1 MKRHFLITF
10 FMIAIFYLP
19 SFTQIAINTSG
30 VNPNASAGLDVDFTN
45 KGVLIPRLTQAQRN
59 AIASPATSLL
69 IYQTDNTP
77 GFYYFDGAAWQLLGR
92 YVAGSGI
99 SITGNVISN
108 SAPDQTITIGSGSG
122 ISVTGTYP
130 NFTVTNT
137 GVTASCG
144 TANYLPKTST
154 STTLTCSQIYDNG
167 TNVGIGTSSPGV
179 KFDVVGIGRF
189 GTSSNGNV
197 SLGNDGNAYMEM
209 RESDG
214 AGTPYIDF
222 SNDNSSDFDA
232 RIMLAANDQ
241 LDFSTSTNGRQL
253 SIHSTGIALSGTSKY
268 INFNTTFGTTGYGF
282 RDNAG
287 VLEYKHSGGTWTP
300 FAQPPTIP
308 GNTEWW
314 VRPTSA
320 LYIQPMYNQYARVY
334 DAGQPFGFYYDGNN
348 DNGGFFAGW
357 SNGLMGTRGSAS
369 DIPIWSGDVFPW
381 TDNGNDGVVNNT
393 DNMTYSGVYGWGSAY
408 MGVTGAG
415 RLDAGV
421 RGIGLGGTSGTNSSW
436 PIVGVMGEVITTGTS
451 ANGQQGVYGW
461 QAAPAGTAPTCIGTL
476 GRTSQTGN
484 QSAGVAGYY
493 TNTVGNLVTC
503 FSSFQSLGMLGTGT
517 TGVTGQT
524 SVATGIG
531 VLGVNTDLSSSSNY
545 GVGGLVGNG
554 TSVSVDF
561 KGVVGISNNT
571 NDVYGYGGYFQG
583 EWYGVYAY
591 NPTTTSGYAV
601 YYSGNLAGSGS
612 KSCVMKT
619 SQGPRALYCV
629 ESPEN
634 YFEDYG
640 TAKLINGRA
649 RINID
654 PLFLETITINNEN
667 PYKVFIQMTDE
678 ISNNVHIV
686 KHDTYFEVI
695 ENNNGTSTAEFDWRL
710 VAKRK
715 GFEKLRLKEAPEA
728 YSDPALY
735 PNPNDPSIP
744 SQWRKKV
751 QDHHE
756 FLKNIKNLPIQRY
769 EDAKSAPIDKKSLSE
784 KVKK

>member
-1 MKRHFLITF
+1 
-10 FMIAIFYLP
+10 
-19 SFTQIAINTSG
+19 
-30 VNPNASAGLDVDFTN
+30 
-45 KGVLIPRLTQAQRN
+45 
-59 AIASPATSLL
+59 
-69 IYQTDNTP
+69 
-77 GFYYFDGAAWQLLGR
+77 
-92 YVAGSGI
+92 
-99 SITGNVISN
+99 
-108 SAPDQTITIGSGSG
+108 
-122 ISVTGTYP
+122 
-130 NFTVTNT
+130 
-137 GVTASCG
+137 
-144 TANYLPKTST
+144 
-154 STTLTCSQIYDNG
+154 
-167 TNVGIGTSSPGV
+167 
-179 KFDVVGIGRF
+179 
-189 GTSSNGNV
+189 
-197 SLGNDGNAYMEM
+197 
-209 RESDG
+209 
-214 AGTPYIDF
+214 
-222 SNDNSSDFDA
+222 
-232 RIMLAANDQ
+232 
-241 LDFSTSTNGRQL
+241 
-253 SIHSTGIALSGTSKY
+253 
-268 INFNTTFGTTGYGF
+268 
-282 RDNAG
+282 
-287 VLEYKHSGGTWTP
+287 
-300 FAQPPTIP
+300 
-308 GNTEWW
+308 
-314 VRPTSA
+314 
-320 LYIQPMYNQYARVY
+320 
-334 DAGQPFGFYYDGNN
+334 
-348 DNGGFFAGW
+348 
-357 SNGLMGTRGSAS
+357 
-369 DIPIWSGDVFPW
+369 
-381 TDNGNDGVVNNT
+381 
-393 DNMTYSGVYGWGSAY
+393 
-408 MGVTGAG
+408 
-415 RLDAGV
+415 
-421 RGIGLGGTSGTNSSW
+421 
-436 PIVGVMGEVITTGTS
+436 
-451 ANGQQGVYGW
+451 
-461 QAAPAGTAPTCIGTL
+461 
-476 GRTSQTGN
+476 
-484 QSAGVAGYY
+484 
-493 TNTVGNLVTC
+493 
-503 FSSFQSLGMLGTGT
+503 
-517 TGVTGQT
+517 
-524 SVATGIG
+524 
-531 VLGVNTDLSSSSNY
+531 LGVNTDLSSSSNY